1 MSSSRREEM
10 TIRNL
15 VKRVKT
21 NKYKSKANSGSAA
34 KRTARKTL
42 VRALEE
48 AQLAEQVRGR

>member
-1 MSSSRREEM
+1 MSSWRREEM